1 MHEPIKN
8 SLESYLRGAEVPA
21 EFSTHLKACDFC
33 ATQLQAMQEQSRML
47 GVLRGGEQE
56 PRAGFYGRVMD
67 RIEGMGRPSIWSA
80 LLEPVFATRLI
91 VASAALVLVLGGY
104 LVSTEPIS
112 EPGGNGT
119 STVAVQQGAG
129 SDEDGRLVAEPQER
143 DAVLVNLVAYRQ

>member
-8 SLESYLRGAEVPA
+8 SLETYLRGAEVPA
-21 EFSTHLKACDFC
+21 EFSTHLKACTSC
-33 ATQLQAMQEQSRML
+33 ATQLQGMREQSQML

-104 LVSTEPIS
+104 LGSSESMAEPS
-112 EPGGNGT
+112 GNGP
-119 STVAVQQGAG
+119 STG
-129 SDEDGRLVAEPQER
+129 
-143 DAVLVNLVAYRQ
+143 